1 MTLSPNTPP
10 TKEALRRTWISIKR
24 RPALIGSG
32 ILVGA
37 VGGGAIHPLIGNEI
51 LGAGLGFLF
60 SLMLIVALRFPKH
73 YQRALRGE

>member
-1 MTLSPNTPP
+1 MTLSPSTPP

-24 RPALIGSG
+24 RPALLGGG

-37 VGGGAIHPLIGNEI
+37 IGGWTLHPVFGNLI
-51 LGAGLGFLF
+51 LGAGLGLLL
-60 SLMLIVALRFPKH
+60 SLVLIVALRFPKH